1 MVSFIL
7 PPPGRFSVGHQSP
20 FPPFGLQEPPPP
32 PFFRGHGS
40 QVSPLPLPLAG
51 VPPPPPPVS
60 SPLLFSMDAVVQSG
74 VSFSSNKAPGLLG
87 PPPGRFSPG
96 GSGVA
101 CQQFPMEQSAAFR
114 SQVPDPGETWRSQPR
129 SINQNSWDSDPSWSL
144 PYPPR
149 GYGPVSG
156 TGSRWTAPY
165 PPLSGQHFHA
175 YPEPSLGN
183 IFGVTGT
190 VPPFPPVSQQGG
202 GDQRAPPQAGF
213 LGHLTA
219 STPVPAPAG
228 VLPQPL
234 CNLPSPN
241 SNVFSRP
248 VSQAQSSSLVVPA
261 GMDRSPS
268 RSQQGGEAECAAV
281 QQESQPGGSRDE
293 GGAGVV
299 LQEAQGA
306 DGFSVKKTRIWVVGH
321 SFIFWAAKHRIAERW
336 SGFTHP
342 VDIRWLGKRGMVWAA
357 LIPTLGE
364 EIEVHGTP
372 DIVVIHLGGNDVG
385 KGKSLDLIINIRED
399 LAQIHARWPSMKVC
413 WSNIIP
419 RLSWRSSIPPAT
431 LIKVVKKINGY
442 ARQNIRGTQ
451 GVVISHPGLT
461 VDKRHLFRADGVH
474 LSPVGT
480 VLFIERIFSE
490 LKGLVF
496 SLGGGPRGP

>member
-1 MVSFIL
+1 
-7 PPPGRFSVGHQSP
+7 
-20 FPPFGLQEPPPP
+20 
-32 PFFRGHGS
+32 
-40 QVSPLPLPLAG
+40 
-51 VPPPPPPVS
+51 
-60 SPLLFSMDAVVQSG
+60 
-74 VSFSSNKAPGLLG
+74 
-87 PPPGRFSPG
+87 
-96 GSGVA
+96 
-101 CQQFPMEQSAAFR
+101 MEQSAAFR

-129 SINQNSWDSDPSWSL
+129 SINQNRLDSDPSWSL

-183 IFGVTGT
+183 IFVVTGM
-190 VPPFPPVSQQGG
+190 VPPLPPVSQQGG

-241 SNVFSRP
+241 ANVFSRP

-364 EIEVHGTP
+364 EIEEHGTP
-372 DIVVIHLGGNDVG
+372 DIVVVHLGGNDVG

-399 LAQIHARWPSMKVC
+399 LAQIHARWPSMKIC

-431 LIKVVKKINGY
+431 LIKVVKKVNGY
-442 ARQNIRGTQ
+442 ARQNIRGLK

-474 LSPVGT
+474 LSPEGT

-490 LKGLVF
+490 LKGLVL
-496 SLGGGPRGP
+496 SLGGGPRGL

>member
-1 MVSFIL
+1 M
-7 PPPGRFSVGHQSP
+7 
-20 FPPFGLQEPPPP
+20 
-32 PFFRGHGS
+32 
-40 QVSPLPLPLAG
+40 
-51 VPPPPPPVS
+51 VPP
-60 SPLLFSMDAVVQSG
+60 L
-74 VSFSSNKAPGLLG
+74 
-87 PPPGRFSPG
+87 
-96 GSGVA
+96 
-101 CQQFPMEQSAAFR
+101 
-114 SQVPDPGETWRSQPR
+114 
-129 SINQNSWDSDPSWSL
+129 
-144 PYPPR
+144 
-149 GYGPVSG
+149 
-156 TGSRWTAPY
+156 
-165 PPLSGQHFHA
+165 
-175 YPEPSLGN
+175 
-183 IFGVTGT
+183 
-190 VPPFPPVSQQGG
+190 PPVSQQGG

-268 RSQQGGEAECAAV
+268 RPQQGGEAECAAV

-357 LIPTLGE
+357 LIPKLGE

-442 ARQNIRGTQ
+442 ARQNIRGMQ

-474 LSPVGT
+474 FSPVGT

>member
-1 MVSFIL
+1 MDSL
-7 PPPGRFSVGHQSP
+7 HQ
-20 FPPFGLQEPPPP
+20 
-32 PFFRGHGS
+32 
-40 QVSPLPLPLAG
+40 AG
-51 VPPPPPPVS
+51 V
-60 SPLLFSMDAVVQSG
+60 G
-74 VSFSSNKAPGLLG
+74 ISSNRAPGLLG
-87 PPPGRFSPG
+87 PAPVGFPLGMG
-96 GSGVA
+96 GSA
-101 CQQFPMEQSAAFR
+101 HQQSPSVCSAPNR
-114 SQVPDPGETWRSQPR
+114 SLA
-129 SINQNSWDSDPSWSL
+129 SDTAVMWPLQQHVGQQHRVEGPAPSWSL

-149 GYGPVSG
+149 GYGSVVEAGNLWSAPYPALAGQYVHSYPQPSLFNSSGVSG
-156 TGSRWTAPY
+156 TDTFSLVRQQGSRD
-165 PPLSGQHFHA
+165 Q
-175 YPEPSLGN
+175 
-183 IFGVTGT
+183 GV
-190 VPPFPPVSQQGG
+190 
-202 GDQRAPPQAGF
+202 PPQAGF
-213 LGHLTA
+213 LGHLMVPP
-219 STPVPAPAG
+219 PVPTPDGVPTQQLHNLSSPRANMPSYPASQMQPSSVAGQTG
-228 VLPQPL
+228 VDGAG
-234 CNLPSPN
+234 
-241 SNVFSRP
+241 
-248 VSQAQSSSLVVPA
+248 SQLQQEEAA
-261 GMDRSPS
+261 GTSTG
-268 RSQQGGEAECAAV
+268 QQGSHQVVSEG
-281 QQESQPGGSRDE
+281 E
-293 GGAGVV
+293 GGARLD
-299 LQEAQGA
+299 LQEAQA
-306 DGFSVKKTRIWVVGH
+306 AVGFSVKKTRIWVVGH
-321 SFIFWAAKHRIAERW
+321 SFIFWAAKHRIAESL

-357 LIPTLGE
+357 LIPTLRE